1 VSGALSIWDALRVGW
16 DLPTARLF
24 LSRNNIEDGLASGRL
39 FRLARLVEFV
49 AGAWGEQRY
58 RARLFGV
65 VVRRP
70 LRPFWRGGS
79 TEIYLRNVCS
89 CPETLRRNGRGQ
101 SEGEHGPA
109 LLRHLVALAHDE
121 ARLRGF
127 LGMVSCTVGEAGA
140 ATDAALPPRANR
152 VPQLMVAKD
161 LQTSSRRSSSVWAD
175 QSLTAE
181 QWGLLQVTAYL
192 SSPNAFCGPAVRL
205 LRGLSQEHPAGV
217 QDSTTVFNDPRDFVL
232 R

>member
-1 VSGALSIWDALRVGW
+1 MSGALSILDALHVGW
-16 DLPTARLF
+16 DLPMARLF
-24 LSRNNIEDGLASGRL
+24 SSRNIEDGLASGRL

-70 LRPFWRGGS
+70 LRPFWRAGL

-89 CPETLRRNGRGQ
+89 CPEILRRNGRGQ

-161 LQTSSRRSSSVWAD
+161 LHTSSRRSSSVWAD

-181 QWGLLQVTAYL
+181 QWGL
-192 SSPNAFCGPAVRL
+192 
-205 LRGLSQEHPAGV
+205 SQEHPAGV
-217 QDSTTVFNDPRDFVL
+217 QASTVFNDPRDFVL